1 LSQKFNPPKH
11 YYLALGDSLAY
22 GFQHQR
28 CAP

>member
-1 LSQKFNPPKH
+1 LNPPKH